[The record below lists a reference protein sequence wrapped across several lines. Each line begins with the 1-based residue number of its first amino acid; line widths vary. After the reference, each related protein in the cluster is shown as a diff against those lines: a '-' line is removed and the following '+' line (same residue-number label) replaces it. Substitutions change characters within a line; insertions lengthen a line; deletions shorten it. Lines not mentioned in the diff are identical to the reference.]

1 MSRIASWAIKEKIRC
16 LFANSGEFPLKI
28 LIELNELIERFGRFA
43 VGAVGETNLALV
55 NRNAEWN
62 LHEGTGGEIVLHEA
76 FDDAGDADAD
86 PGEINQQIHAGD
98 IDGIVNND
106 MILLQIIVDVLAC
119 HVVLV

>member
-1 MSRIASWAIKEKIRC
+1 MGYKRKNLRC

-98 IDGIVNND
+98 FNIIFGLDAVFGQIV
-106 MILLQIIVDVLAC
+106 VDVLAG
-119 HVVLV
+119 HIVLV

>member
-1 MSRIASWAIKEKIRC
+1 MILGYKRKNLRC

-98 IDGIVNND
+98 IDDSPADSHRCTGVSCCSGLRASVWR
-106 MILLQIIVDVLAC
+106 M
-119 HVVLV
+119 

>member
-1 MSRIASWAIKEKIRC
+1 MILGYKRKNLRC
-16 LFANSGEFPLKI
+16 LFANSGDFPLKI

>member
-1 MSRIASWAIKEKIRC
+1 MILGYKRKNLRC
-16 LFANSGEFPLKI
+16 LFANSGDFPLKI

-55 NRNAEWN
+55 NRNAERN
-62 LHEGTGGEIVLHEA
+62 LHEGSGGEIILHEA
-76 FDDAGDADAD
+76 LDDAGDADAD

-98 IDGIVNND
+98 IDRIVNDD
-106 MILLQIIVDVLAC
+106 MILLQIVVDVLAC